1 MSTGKKA
8 ASAAGHVLSDPKAT
22 KAERSVAASDLA
34 QRRSTSSSRSS
45 GARKS
50 GGRGS
55 GRR

>member
-22 KAERSVAASDLA
+22 KTERSAAASDLA
-34 QRRSTSSSRSS
+34 QRRSTSSRSS
-45 GARKS
+45 GTRKS